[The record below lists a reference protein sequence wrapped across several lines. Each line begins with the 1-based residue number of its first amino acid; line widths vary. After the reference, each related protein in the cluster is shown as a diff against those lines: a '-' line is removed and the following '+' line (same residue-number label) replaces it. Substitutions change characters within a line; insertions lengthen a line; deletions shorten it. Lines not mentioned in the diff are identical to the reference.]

1 MELHYKGLNY
11 LQGRLIFLLTHR
23 QTNTR
28 QLFVNLGNCV
38 VKIRQI
44 SCVVIVN
51 ECVISMCNN
60 AHYNTSVDRLTNMV

>member
-44 SCVVIVN
+44 SCIVN
-51 ECVISMCNN
+51 ECNSMCNN
-60 AHYNTSVDRLTNMV
+60 AHYNTSVDLLTNMV